1 MRRHDDVIIDLEESE
16 PQLHVVSFEEPA
28 SLSEAQAGP
37 RWGAAM
43 KEELDSIEDNQTW
56 TLCDLL
62 QGRRAINL
70 KWVFKLKRNEHG
82 YVVKYKARLV
92 MKGYAQRR
100 RIDYDEVFTSVA
112 RLHIARLILIALA
125 AH

>member
-28 SLSEAQAGP
+28 SLSEAQADP

-62 QGRRAINL
+62 QGRRAISL

-92 MKGYAQRR
+92 MKGYA
-100 RIDYDEVFTSVA
+100 
-112 RLHIARLILIALA
+112 
-125 AH
+125 

>member
-28 SLSEAQAGP
+28 SLSEAQANP

>member
-28 SLSEAQAGP
+28 SLSEAQADP

-92 MKGYAQRR
+92 VKGYAQRR
-100 RIDYDEVFTSVA
+100 RIDYDEVFTPVA
-112 RLHIARLILIALA
+112 RLHIAQRRSFSEW
-125 AH
+125 

>member
-28 SLSEAQAGP
+28 SLSEAQADP